1 MRTTMLHDIRDAVRG
16 WSEFRMQGRSMPRS
30 FGSERRHGIGA
41 RSGRLRACGVTS
53 VLAVFSILAPE
64 SNAAGLQLGARFGYA
79 DLNGSPFEGAD
90 SFGGTEI
97 IGLQVLFPVAPR
109 VTLSIEGE
117 GSSEDI
123 DFSAIDESAGELEE
137 GTVEWSD
144 LALYGSVR
152 LGLLP
157 LAGPLDLYV
166 GGGAGVHFSELTF
179 EDVSD
184 AVSEALEEEV
194 GTEDSSLEWHG
205 LAGTSVGFG
214 GIFAVFAEARYRD
227 IGGDYDRDGWAGYVG
242 LNLVFD

>member
-1 MRTTMLHDIRDAVRG
+1 MTTRSASMMTNRSRWTLAAPFLVLIFSSTAV
-16 WSEFRMQGRSMPRS
+16 SESS
-30 FGSERRHGIGA
+30 
-41 RSGRLRACGVTS
+41 
-53 VLAVFSILAPE
+53 
-64 SNAAGLQLGARFGYA
+64 AAGLQLGARFGYT
-79 DLNGSPFEGAD
+79 DLSGSPFEGAD

-97 IGLQVLFPVAPR
+97 IGLQVLLPVAPR
-109 VTLSIEGE
+109 IALSVEGE

-123 DFSAIDESAGELEE
+123 DFEAPGDTAGDIEE

-157 LAGPLDLYV
+157 VGGPLDLYV
-166 GGGAGVHFSELTF
+166 GGGAGVHFSELTY
-179 EDVSD
+179 EEVSD

-205 LAGTSVGFG
+205 LAGTSVGLG

-227 IGGDYDRDGWAGYVG
+227 IGGDYDRNGWAGYVG
-242 LNLVFD
+242 LNLVLD